1 MSLRENLKEESI
13 CHCAGRKEF
22 FSFKDCQH
30 IITTDPKLLAKE
42 FPILFDLCKK
52 GGRYRTQI
60 SQISDVDIWNSIEQF
75 LVGLRENM
83 VLVGMNFHHRPT
95 PLKLYL
101 HHS

>member
-1 MSLRENLKEESI
+1 MSLREKLKEESI

-60 SQISDVDIWNSIEQF
+60 SQISDVDIWNSIEQCSRRIERKHGAGGNE
-75 LVGLRENM
+75 L
-83 VLVGMNFHHRPT
+83 
-95 PLKLYL
+95 
-101 HHS
+101 SS